1 MSDPDR
7 LLGYDP
13 AGDPRWPRRSA
24 ARPAWPVPNGGMSL
38 DLADK
43 IDDLLARDLSVPGR
57 AEAAQRRLI
66 RRRAQ
71 RSR

>member
-7 LLGYDP
+7 LLAYFA
-13 AGDPRWPRRSA
+13 AGDPRWPRRSVA
-24 ARPAWPVPNGGMSL
+24 PPVPNGGMSL

-43 IDDLLARDLSVPGR
+43 IDDLLARDMSVPGR